1 MPIRVEHG
9 PSMPLVGQLAYQTG
23 QLQYRNKRRSELEA
37 LAMQQAEM
45 RQRAQM
51 QQNQIAAS
59 LRGQKMTQMGAMQ
72 RLQMQQQYGQVNA
85 DQAFQRQLQLAEDSR
100 NHSLNL
106 SKQYGQNAIDSA
118 QLAHGLASKRDLNRI
133 RWNQTVSDYDNIL
146 NSAGKQEQLS
156 LFQRRVGME
165 NDDRIPP
172 DQLQGKLDE
181 LDQQIVGLADNPLYR
196 IGREKEPGYSEE
208 YGIADDGVNY
218 THLRTRNAE
227 GIWEYEPN
235 LVRRTQITD
244 DQGQE
249 QWVEDKI
256 NQADW
261 QHDSVKISRRD
272 GQMIITQP
280 DPYSNRLTTRVVD
293 DPNVKLE
300 QDAAEAAQKEAD
312 ADKKARDDHYRQQEE
327 LRRERVQ
334 DEGESFDTMPHEW
347 HSNRPFIE
355 IPSDIESLR
364 PPPEPHDF
372 TPEDRP
378 IKLGQGT
385 PAEAQSFIDKGYV
398 PMRLESGDLW
408 MVPPNKVE
416 EVRGRLQERGINEI
430 GGGGQPGA
438 GMRGLGGGGAPAAPI
453 APQAPAAGPA
463 QAMGNPSNPWPPE
476 QAHLAKVGDMMIPA
490 PGVPPMVKEF

>member
-272 GQMIITQP
+272 GQMIITQA
-280 DPYSNRLTTRVVD
+280 DPYSNKLTTRVVA

-312 ADKKARDDHYRQQEE
+312 ADKKARDDHYIKQEE
-327 LRRERVQ
+327 LRREQ
-334 DEGESFDTMPHEW
+334 EELDNITYDPYEW
-347 HSNRPFIE
+347 HSKRPFIE
-355 IPSDIESLR
+355 IPDDIESLR
-364 PPPEPHDF
+364 SLRSGGIQME
-372 TPEDRP
+372 ERP

>member
-227 GIWEYEPN
+227 GIWELEPN
-235 LVRRTQITD
+235 LLKRTQITD

-256 NQADW
+256 NLGSWLSDNT
-261 QHDSVKISRRD
+261 KIIRKD
-272 GQMIITQP
+272 GKLIITQP
-280 DPYSNRLTTRVVD
+280 DPYSNKMTVRVED

-300 QDAAEAAQKEAD
+300 QDAAEALKDREEKAIQFDIKEMEKFREATAAAYASGDDLPDLAAWQLEFPNPYRD
-312 ADKKARDDHYRQQEE
+312 APAPIAPVPNPAEEEFFQQEQQHR
-327 LRRERVQ
+327 L
-334 DEGESFDTMPHEW
+334 DE
-347 HSNRPFIE
+347 
-355 IPSDIESLR
+355 
-364 PPPEPHDF
+364 
-372 TPEDRP
+372 
-378 IKLGQGT
+378 
-385 PAEAQSFIDKGYV
+385 
-398 PMRLESGDLW
+398 
-408 MVPPNKVE
+408 
-416 EVRGRLQERGINEI
+416 
-430 GGGGQPGA
+430 QPGA
-438 GMRGLGGGGAPAAPI
+438 GMPGLGGGGFSGGAPAAPI
-453 APQAPAAGPA
+453 APQAPAAGPE

-476 QAHLAKVGDMMIPA
+476 QAHRAKVGDMIIPA